1 MNNKLIV
8 LIIILTIGGL
18 YLFKPKLFEHA
29 ATSPATLDQLATSSV
44 NYPVTQFDFPYP
56 FVQDSRVVGYYGN
69 INDNPNPNYNNYN
82 QQKTREVGYSYSTEY
97 GMVHIMCYILFGA
110 ILSYMVMRK

>member
-1 MNNKLIV
+1 MNNKSIV
-8 LIIILTIGGL
+8 LLIILIIGGV

-69 INDNPNPNYNNYN
+69 VNEN
-82 QQKTREVGYSYSTEY
+82 QNHQVKTREVGYSYSTEY

>member
-1 MNNKLIV
+1 MNTKLFVLLVI
-8 LIIILTIGGL
+8 LIIGGV

-29 ATSPATLDQLATSSV
+29 ATSPGTLDQLATSSV

-69 INDNPNPNYNNYN
+69 VGNINEN
-82 QQKTREVGYSYSTEY
+82 QNQNKTREIGYSYSTEY

-110 ILSYMVMRK
+110 VLAYMVMRK